1 MNATFDNLE
10 MRMDEEVDAGMS
22 GQSSDP
28 LKTPYEIE
36 ETDFPSFD
44 TLEEQYMFLLRYAAL
59 APSSHNTQPWKC
71 ALTDAGIGVY
81 ADYTRRLPVAD
92 PGNRELLMSIGALL
106 MNLRVAAARFGFECR
121 IDYNYSGDS
130 ERPLAFVRLNQRAP
144 RERVAQHLVPLFH
157 AITKRHTNRQP
168 FLVTRIP
175 HTVVAMLH
183 SLAHTSQS
191 GMFISTD
198 GDVNNS
204 VARLVAE
211 ADRTQRSDV
220 EFRKELSEWVR
231 PNWTKKRDG
240 IPGAAFGVN
249 GLASAIGPWATRRF
263 DMGRAQAQKDMHLCA
278 EAPLLAVIHSEDAI
292 PDLLETGELL
302 ERVWLAITQEG
313 LYCSFFNMPIEV
325 PELRLE
331 LKKTLGLAGWPQL
344 LLRIG
349 YSLTAP
355 VATPRRPV
363 EEIILRSKKDT

>member
-1 MNATFDNLE
+1 MDATFYNLE
-10 MRMDEEVDAGMS
+10 LNMDEESDATPGVRPF
-22 GQSSDP
+22 DP

-36 ETDFPSFD
+36 ESNFPSFD
-44 TLEEQYMFLLRYAAL
+44 TLEEQYVFLLRYAVL
-59 APSSHNTQPWKC
+59 APSSHNTQPWKF

-81 ADYTRRLPVAD
+81 ADYSRRLPVAD

-130 ERPLAFVRLNQRAP
+130 ERPLAFVRLNPRAP
-144 RERVAQHLVPLFH
+144 RERVALHLAPLFH

-175 HTVVAMLH
+175 HTVVAMLN

-191 GMFISTD
+191 GMYISTD

-204 VARLVAE
+204 VSHLVAE
-211 ADRTQRSDV
+211 ADRLQHSDV

-263 DMGRAQAQKDMHLCA
+263 DLGRVQAQKDMHLCA
-278 EAPLLAVIHSEDAI
+278 EAPLLAVIHSEDTI

-313 LYCSFFNMPIEV
+313 LFCSFFNMPIEV
-325 PELRLE
+325 PGLRLE
-331 LKKTLGLAGWPQL
+331 LKKSLGLSAWPQL
-344 LLRIG
+344 LLRMG
-349 YSLTAP
+349 YSLTP
-355 VATPRRPV
+355 PIATPRRPV
-363 EEIILRSKKDT
+363 EEVLMRSKDT